1 MNKDFNKFNSMHMDI
16 LKELGNI
23 GAGNAITALS
33 KMLNRK
39 IDMKVPKAK
48 IVEIKEVNEILGD
61 PEKQVVGILLK
72 MSGDINGDIL
82 FILEYKSAH
91 LLINMLMGNS
101 CELENEFTDIEM
113 SALKEVG
120 NILIS
125 SYLTA
130 LSKLTNL
137 NILPSIPDI
146 AIDMAGAVI
155 SYPAIQFGKMGD
167 SVLYIETEFS
177 EGAEKVIGDF
187 LLIPDI
193 KSFDLL
199 LKTLGVQTYGENN

>member
-61 PEKQVVGILLK
+61 PEKLVVGILLK
-72 MSGDINGDIL
+72 MSGDIDGDIL

-101 CELENEFTDIEM
+101 CKLENDFTDIEM